1 MGAKHK
7 TPFPGDVN
15 EETRRYLSYSQLHAR
30 LYMSRTQTFRLER
43 EGARL
48 LPDVVVTPGTKGWSE
63 KRVLEYGVD
72 TGRLREDGEPAG
84 GWENGRPVSR
94 VEDGTLPAMRR
105 LVEEKYSAPPKVYL
119 GSVHCSYLY
128 DNTELAVLF
137 LRRRNSFM
145 PAQVLVGERALGWDE
160 LEVIRF
166 GRQTGRLDDPAVL
179 KKWAVRR
186 TTEFGLDP
194 NTPWVVELLGEDN
207 LPTYVPPAWAEKTR
221 QAEADTP

>member
-1 MGAKHK
+1 MTAKQ
-7 TPFPGDVN
+7 TAPCAGDTDEN
-15 EETRRYLSYSQLHAR
+15 TLRYLSYKQLHER
-30 LYMSRTQTFRLER
+30 LFLSRTQTFRLER

-48 LPDVVVTPGTKGWSE
+48 LPDVIITPGTKGWLE
-63 KRVLEYGVD
+63 KRVLEYGID
-72 TGRLREDGEPAG
+72 TGRLDEEGNPAG
-84 GWENGRPVSR
+84 GWENGRARSR

-119 GSVHCSYLY
+119 GSAHCSYLY

-137 LRRRNSFM
+137 LRKRNSFM
-145 PAQVLVGERALGWDE
+145 PAQVAVGSRFFGWDE
-160 LEVIRF
+160 AEVIRF

-186 TTEFGLDP
+186 TEEFGLDP

-207 LPTYVPPAWAEKTR
+207 LPVYVPPSWAEGPGLSPS
-221 QAEADTP
+221 DTP